1 MHMRKNLILFG
12 PPGAGKGTFSGQILK
27 ILPDIVHISTGDLF
41 RYNLKN
47 STPIGLKAKEY
58 MDKGA
63 LVPDEVVIE
72 MVRDKLNTEEV
83 KTNGY
88 ILDGFPRTLKQAEAL
103 SEMTEVDLLLLLEVS
118 RDIIM
123 KRILGRFGCKNCGS
137 IYNKWTLPPK
147 EKIGDDKW
155 KCDKCGTE
163 IIFEQRADDNEDT
176 LNNRLDVYEENAK
189 PLLEH
194 YKSITKSVDAENT
207 LKMTDG
213 DIKEVLDI

>member
-1 MHMRKNLILFG
+1 MKKNIILFG

-27 ILPDIVHISTGDLF
+27 VLPDIVHISTGDLF

-47 STPIGLKAKEY
+47 NTPIGLKAKEY

-103 SEMTEVDLLLLLEVS
+103 SEITDIDLLLLLEVS
-118 RDIIM
+118 REIIM
-123 KRILGRFGCKNCGS
+123 KRILGRFGCKECGS

-147 EKIGDDKW
+147 EKLGDDKW
-155 KCDKCGTE
+155 KCDKCGADVV
-163 IIFEQRADDNEDT
+163 FEQRADDNEET

-189 PLLEH
+189 PLLEY
-194 YKSITKSVDAENT
+194 YKGINKAINAENT
-207 LKMTDG
+207 LKMTDD
-213 DIKEVLDI
+213 DIKKALDI

>member
-1 MHMRKNLILFG
+1 MKKNIILFG

-47 STPIGLKAKEY
+47 NTPIGLKAKEY

-103 SEMTEVDLLLLLEVS
+103 SKMTEVDLLLLLIVS

-123 KRILGRFGCKNCGS
+123 KRILGRFGCKECGS
-137 IYNKWTLPPK
+137 
-147 EKIGDDKW
+147 
-155 KCDKCGTE
+155 
-163 IIFEQRADDNEDT
+163 
-176 LNNRLDVYEENAK
+176 NRRLRYRLRRIDV
-189 PLLEH
+189 LH
-194 YKSITKSVDAENT
+194 RDRRR
-207 LKMTDG
+207 
-213 DIKEVLDI
+213 

>member
-1 MHMRKNLILFG
+1 MRKNLILFG

-47 STPIGLKAKEY
+47 NTPIGLKAKEY

-83 KTNGY
+83 KNNGY
-88 ILDGFPRTLKQAEAL
+88 ILDGFPRTLKQAESL
-103 SEMTEVDLLLLLEVS
+103 SKMTEVDLLLLLEVS
-118 RDIIM
+118 RDTII
-123 KRILGRFGCKNCGS
+123 KRILGRFGCKECGT

-163 IIFEQRADDNEDT
+163 IVFEQRADDNEDT

-189 PLLEH
+189 PLLEY
-194 YKSITKSVDAENT
+194 YKAITKKVDAENT
-207 LKMTDG
+207 LKMTD
-213 DIKEVLDI
+213 DEIKKALDI

>member
-47 STPIGLKAKEY
+47 NTPIGLKAKEY

-83 KTNGY
+83 KNNGY
-88 ILDGFPRTLKQAEAL
+88 ILDGFPRTLKQAESL
-103 SEMTEVDLLLLLEVS
+103 SKMTEVDLLLLLEVS
-118 RDIIM
+118 RDTII
-123 KRILGRFGCKNCGS
+123 KRILGRFGCKECGT

-163 IIFEQRADDNEDT
+163 IVFEQRADDNEDT

-189 PLLEH
+189 PLLEY
-194 YKSITKSVDAENT
+194 YKAITKKVDAENT
-207 LKMTDG
+207 LKMTD
-213 DIKEVLDI
+213 DEIKKALDI

>member
-1 MHMRKNLILFG
+1 MKKNIILFG

-47 STPIGLKAKEY
+47 NTPIGLKAKEY

-103 SEMTEVDLLLLLEVS
+103 SKMTEVDLLLLLIVS

-123 KRILGRFGCKNCGS
+123 KRILGRFGCKECSS

-147 EKIGDDKW
+147 EKLGDDKW

-163 IIFEQRADDNEDT
+163 IVFEQRADDNEDT
-176 LNNRLDVYEENAK
+176 LNNRLDVYEGNAK
-189 PLLEH
+189 PLLEF
-194 YKSITKSVDAENT
+194 YKAVTKEVNAENT
-207 LKMTDG
+207 LKMTND
-213 DIKEVLDI
+213 DIKKVLEI